1 MGPEQSGPTL
11 FPRVLSIGARP
22 KKQLPSKHQSFSN
35 RSSKGAPMHV
45 IDLVARKS
53 GWEIIAPNLLT
64 LVLGLAA
71 FAAIV
76 VLVFLLAERTS
87 VKAQEWAKY
96 LVFLVPAVLLLVIG
110 LIYPAIRTL
119 ILSFMNDNSEE
130 FVGLDN
136 YVWAFTRPEILQVLT
151 NTAIWVFVVPTV
163 STFIGLVIAY
173 LTDRMKTAAV
183 VKSLIFMPMA
193 ISMVGA
199 SIIWKFVY
207 DFEPNLKKV
216 DIGLLSSL
224 SKALGVNPPNWL
236 LENPLNTFLLIVV
249 MIWIQTGFAM
259 VVLSAAMKNIPDE
272 VVEASML
279 DGATQLKRF
288 VQITVP
294 MIRASI
300 VVVLT
305 TITIGTLKVFDIVR
319 TMTGGNFSTNVIANE
334 MYTQTFRALN
344 YGTGSALAVILFLGV
359 LPIIWYNIRQ
369 LRLERTER

>member
-1 MGPEQSGPTL
+1 
-11 FPRVLSIGARP
+11 
-22 KKQLPSKHQSFSN
+22 
-35 RSSKGAPMHV
+35 MHV

-96 LVFLVPAVLLLVIG
+96 LVFLVPAVLLLIIG

-119 ILSFMNDNSEE
+119 ILSFMNDDSEQ

-224 SKALGVNPPNWL
+224 SKACL
-236 LENPLNTFLLIVV
+236 LYT
-249 MIWIQTGFAM
+249 
-259 VVLSAAMKNIPDE
+259 SDAADE
-272 VVEASML
+272 
-279 DGATQLKRF
+279 
-288 VQITVP
+288 
-294 MIRASI
+294 
-300 VVVLT
+300 
-305 TITIGTLKVFDIVR
+305 
-319 TMTGGNFSTNVIANE
+319 
-334 MYTQTFRALN
+334 
-344 YGTGSALAVILFLGV
+344 
-359 LPIIWYNIRQ
+359 
-369 LRLERTER
+369 

>member
-1 MGPEQSGPTL
+1 
-11 FPRVLSIGARP
+11 
-22 KKQLPSKHQSFSN
+22 
-35 RSSKGAPMHV
+35 MHV
-45 IDLVARKS
+45 VDLVTRKT
-53 GWEIIAPNLLT
+53 GWEIIAPNLIT

-87 VKAQEWAKY
+87 VKAQELAKY

-119 ILSFMNDNSEE
+119 VLSFMNADSEE
-130 FVGLDN
+130 FVGFDN
-136 YVWAFTRPEILQVLT
+136 YVWAFTRPEIVQVLT

-216 DIGLLSSL
+216 DIGLLSSI
-224 SKALGVNPPNWL
+224 SKALGITPPNWL

-319 TMTGGNFSTNVIANE
+319 TMTGGNFQTNVIANE
-334 MYTQTFRALN
+334 MYSQTFRALN
-344 YGTGSALAVILFLGV
+344 YGTGSALAIILFLGV
-359 LPIIWYNIRQ
+359 VPIIWYNIRQ